1 MCTVCSDARRVT
13 CLVMNNDTRLEM
25 NETEKELEVPWE
37 DIDDKWDDGVVVRA
51 HGRLPERASA
61 SDRHALGQRDRLTLS
76 APHVITSVFR
86 EDDDARTDGADDGLT
101 ATPATTRRP
110 TTAFVSATAR
120 SRRCV
125 SSARGY
131 QHARRARARA

>member
-1 MCTVCSDARRVT
+1 MVAAAITQRGKRRAMCTVCSDARRVT

-61 SDRHALGQRDRLTLS
+61 SLGQRDRCNPLG
-76 APHVITSVFR
+76 A
-86 EDDDARTDGADDGLT
+86 ARDHERV
-101 ATPATTRRP
+101 P
-110 TTAFVSATAR
+110 
-120 SRRCV
+120 
-125 SSARGY
+125 RGR
-131 QHARRARARA
+131 RRARRRRR